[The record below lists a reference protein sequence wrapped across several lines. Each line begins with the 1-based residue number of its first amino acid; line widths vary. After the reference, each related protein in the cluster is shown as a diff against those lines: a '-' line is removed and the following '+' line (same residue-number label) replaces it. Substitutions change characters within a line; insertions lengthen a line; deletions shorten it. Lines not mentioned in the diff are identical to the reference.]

1 MAFHR
6 PIPESKL
13 PSAKAE
19 GGIASV
25 VQAEKLMQIAFVLPS
40 AVLIGLAGGAWADHA
55 FHQKWITL
63 VGIGFGSISG
73 LYYVIRLAMNAEKAT
88 RPDVNGEKNPSPDKP
103 EQ

>member
-13 PSAKAE
+13 PRAKAE

-40 AVLIGLAGGAWADHA
+40 AVLIGWLLGAWADHH
-55 FHQKWITL
+55 FQQKWMMLT
-63 VGIGFGSISG
+63 GIGFGCVAG
-73 LYYVIRLAMNAEKAT
+73 LFSVIRMAIDAEKAT
-88 RPDVNGEKNPSPDKP
+88 RSEDTPSDGSGGN
-103 EQ
+103 